1 MPPPNSA
8 RGPAPLV
15 PGLAVPAAVTHS
27 VPKSARGKP
36 KSGSST
42 ARGSLSAP
50 FSAPLS
56 ARGKANR
63 SSGAKQPMAKPAK
76 SAVEPSA
83 SADGGI
89 VNMDQRCNSAV
100 ADGKV
105 AAPAPAPTVAASS
118 SSSSSSS
125 SAGAVLPKLLPRAT
139 CSSSSSSSSSS
150 RPAPEVGKT
159 NSIASSTS
167 NASQGPAGAPPSHGP
182 AGATPETLGVW
193 KEFVETFDMGAS
205 SVDVNDSFKLRKVFD
220 QIDLD
225 DGASIR
231 LRICSGLKTSDCL
244 PHQVFDKIDLDGG
257 GTIDRNELKTALQ
270 TQLGKPK
277 VSEAE
282 VNSMMSVADT
292 DGNGSLNFREFA
304 SIARYAA
311 AAQKI
316 QQIVRQRSGRLL
328 LSQDNAAEG
337 AGADGVAPRPRL
349 QAPARV
355 LQTAMGAGKRGAA
368 VTLPLLPEGK
378 AAAEEEE
385 EEELPEGVWTAAK
398 WLGALDMPRVI
409 SRALKIPRAATGGQS
424 AFEYVKKLKP
434 EQIETL
440 LNAASLGGLVDT
452 ISAGVKKL
460 QSQTAAS
467 SAQLNDK
474 FQASGKFQM
483 SYGSLSLFY
492 GGLESLLGPPQVSAL
507 ICFRVPSDCP

>member
-15 PGLAVPAAVTHS
+15 PGLAVPAAATHS

-36 KSGSST
+36 KSGSGT

-50 FSAPLS
+50 FAAPLS
-56 ARGKANR
+56 ARGKPKS

-76 SAVEPSA
+76 SAIEPSA

-89 VNMDQRCNSAV
+89 VNLDQRSNSAV

-105 AAPAPAPTVAASS
+105 AAPATAPATAAASS

-125 SAGAVLPKLLPRAT
+125 SAGAVLPKLLTRTT
-139 CSSSSSSSSSS
+139 CSSSSSSSSS
-150 RPAPEVGKT
+150 RPAPEQPAVGKS
-159 NSIASSTS
+159 NSIASASSTS
-167 NASQGPAGAPPSHGP
+167 NASHGP
-182 AGATPETLGVW
+182 AGATPETIGVW
-193 KEFVETFDMGAS
+193 KEFVETFDMGAT
-205 SVDVNDSFKLRKVFD
+205 SVDVNDSFKLRK
-220 QIDLD
+220 
-225 DGASIR
+225 
-231 LRICSGLKTSDCL
+231 
-244 PHQVFDKIDLDGG
+244 VFDKIDLDGG

-270 TQLGKPK
+270 TQLGKPAI
-277 VSEAE
+277 SESE
-282 VNSMMSVADT
+282 VNSMMSIADT

-304 SIARYAA
+304 SIARFAA
-311 AAQKI
+311 AAAKI
-316 QQIVRQRSGRLL
+316 QQVVRQRSGRLL

-355 LQTAMGAGKRGAA
+355 LQTAMGVGGGGKRGPA
-368 VTLPLLPEGK
+368 VTLEGK
-378 AAAEEEE
+378 AAEEGEDD
-385 EEELPEGVWTAAK
+385 EELPEGVWTAAK
-398 WLGALDMPRVI
+398 WLSALDMPKVI
-409 SRALKIPRAATGGQS
+409 SRAPTRPLPCMQVPIAALLPSSPQVISKALKIPRAATGGQS

-434 EQIETL
+434 EQIDTL

-507 ICFRVPSDCP
+507 NCLRWPSDCP

>member
-1 MPPPNSA
+1 M
-8 RGPAPLV
+8 
-15 PGLAVPAAVTHS
+15 
-27 VPKSARGKP
+27 
-36 KSGSST
+36 
-42 ARGSLSAP
+42 
-50 FSAPLS
+50 
-56 ARGKANR
+56 
-63 SSGAKQPMAKPAK
+63 
-76 SAVEPSA
+76 
-83 SADGGI
+83 
-89 VNMDQRCNSAV
+89 
-100 ADGKV
+100 
-105 AAPAPAPTVAASS
+105 
-118 SSSSSSS
+118 
-125 SAGAVLPKLLPRAT
+125 
-139 CSSSSSSSSSS
+139 
-150 RPAPEVGKT
+150 
-159 NSIASSTS
+159 
-167 NASQGPAGAPPSHGP
+167 
-182 AGATPETLGVW
+182 W

-257 GTIDRNELKTALQ
+257 GTIDRKELKTALQ

-385 EEELPEGVWTAAK
+385 EEEVGEEGLPPPPTT
-398 WLGALDMPRVI
+398 L
-409 SRALKIPRAATGGQS
+409 STG
-424 AFEYVKKLKP
+424 
-434 EQIETL
+434 T
-440 LNAASLGGLVDT
+440 
-452 ISAGVKKL
+452 
-460 QSQTAAS
+460 
-467 SAQLNDK
+467 
-474 FQASGKFQM
+474 
-483 SYGSLSLFY
+483 
-492 GGLESLLGPPQVSAL
+492 VS
-507 ICFRVPSDCP
+507 

>member
-15 PGLAVPAAVTHS
+15 PGLAVPAAATHS

-36 KSGSST
+36 KSGSGT

-50 FSAPLS
+50 FAAPLS
-56 ARGKANR
+56 ARGKPKS

-76 SAVEPSA
+76 SAIEPSA

-89 VNMDQRCNSAV
+89 VNLDQRSNSAV

-105 AAPAPAPTVAASS
+105 AAPATAPATAAASS

-125 SAGAVLPKLLPRAT
+125 SAGAVLPKLLTRTT
-139 CSSSSSSSSSS
+139 CSSSSSSSSS
-150 RPAPEVGKT
+150 RPAPEQPAVGKST
-159 NSIASSTS
+159 SIASASSTS
-167 NASQGPAGAPPSHGP
+167 NASHGP
-182 AGATPETLGVW
+182 AGATPETIGVW
-193 KEFVETFDMGAS
+193 KEFVETFDMGAT
-205 SVDVNDSFKLRKVFD
+205 SVDVNDSFKLRK
-220 QIDLD
+220 
-225 DGASIR
+225 
-231 LRICSGLKTSDCL
+231 
-244 PHQVFDKIDLDGG
+244 VFDKIDLDGG

-270 TQLGKPK
+270 TQLGKPAI
-277 VSEAE
+277 SESE
-282 VNSMMSVADT
+282 VNSMMSIADT
-292 DGNGSLNFREFA
+292 DGNGSLNFQEFA
-304 SIARYAA
+304 SIARFAA
-311 AAQKI
+311 AAAKI
-316 QQIVRQRSGRLL
+316 QQVVRQRAGRLL
-328 LSQDNAAEG
+328 SPDNAAEG
-337 AGADGVAPRPRL
+337 AGADGVVLSVAPRPRL

-355 LQTAMGAGKRGAA
+355 LQTAMGVGGAGKRGPA
-368 VTLPLLPEGK
+368 VSLPEGK
-378 AAAEEEE
+378 AAEEGEDD
-385 EEELPEGVWTAAK
+385 EELPEGVWTAAK
-398 WLGALDMPRVI
+398 WLSALDMPKVI
-409 SRALKIPRAATGGQS
+409 SRAPTRPLPCMQVPIAALLPSSPQVISKALKIPRAATGGQS

-434 EQIETL
+434 EQIDTL

-467 SAQLNDK
+467 SSQLNDK

-507 ICFRVPSDCP
+507 NCLRWPSDCP

>member
-15 PGLAVPAAVTHS
+15 PGLAVPAAATHS

-36 KSGSST
+36 KSGSGT

-50 FSAPLS
+50 FAAPLS
-56 ARGKANR
+56 ARGKPKS

-76 SAVEPSA
+76 SAIEPSA

-89 VNMDQRCNSAV
+89 VNLDQRSNSAV

-105 AAPAPAPTVAASS
+105 AAPSTAPATAASS

-125 SAGAVLPKLLPRAT
+125 SAGAVLPKLLTRAT

-150 RPAPEVGKT
+150 RPAPEQPAVGKS
-159 NSIASSTS
+159 NSIASASSTS
-167 NASQGPAGAPPSHGP
+167 NASHGP
-182 AGATPETLGVW
+182 AGATPETIGVW
-193 KEFVETFDMGAS
+193 KEFVETFDMGAT
-205 SVDVNDSFKLRKVFD
+205 SVDVNDSFKLRK
-220 QIDLD
+220 
-225 DGASIR
+225 
-231 LRICSGLKTSDCL
+231 
-244 PHQVFDKIDLDGG
+244 VFDKIDLDGG

-270 TQLGKPK
+270 TQLGKPAI
-277 VSEAE
+277 SESE
-282 VNSMMSVADT
+282 VNSMMSIADT
-292 DGNGSLNFREFA
+292 DGNGSLNFKEFA
-304 SIARYAA
+304 SIARFAA
-311 AAQKI
+311 AAAKI
-316 QQIVRQRSGRLL
+316 QQVVRQRSGKLL
-328 LSQDNAAEG
+328 LSQDNAAAG

-355 LQTAMGAGKRGAA
+355 LQTAMGAVKRGPA

-378 AAAEEEE
+378 AAEEGEE
-385 EEELPEGVWTAAK
+385 DEELPEGVWTAAK
-398 WLGALDMPRVI
+398 WLSALDMPRVISRAPTRPLPCMQVPITALLPSSPQVI

-434 EQIETL
+434 EQIDTL

-507 ICFRVPSDCP
+507 KCFRLPSDCP